1 MKLPSIDHIVGEA
14 GRTVRRFPLALLVA
28 LVGTIASLILI
39 DTSDGTQPLALYNVL
54 FASVLGFPLL
64 LAVAV
69 SIEAYSFST
78 RTAALAYTAVLA
90 ALGLYACSLPGDIP
104 NAPGMHGARLA
115 LLAVA
120 AWLAVFVLP
129 WLRTGRH
136 HGFWQ
141 HARALVMRALA
152 TALFTGV
159 LYAGLAFALA
169 ALENLFGI
177 EIRGERYGELGAFLV
192 GLFATW
198 FFAAG
203 VPRDLEALDG
213 EISYPRGLKIFAQ
226 YIVLPIA
233 LVYLVI
239 LYAYLGK
246 VLVAWDWPRGW
257 VTGLVLGFAATGT
270 FSLLLLFPLR
280 ELPGSQWL
288 QRASRWFHALM
299 LPPVVMMF
307 LALFYRIGEY
317 GITEPRYLSLA
328 LGVWIVIMSVYGL
341 LRRGPGIKAFAVVLA
356 VMALA
361 ASYGPWSA
369 FDVSRASQ
377 VGRLHDLLAR
387 NTLLVDG
394 TVRKAAAAV
403 PELDARDISS
413 VLAYLRSTHGYDEIE
428 SWFDAPL
435 RRAGSDQYI
444 EPSDVASLIGI
455 EYVRSWVS
463 AEGTEISFRANRDA
477 ASDVAGFDQLLPSQT
492 LSQFATE
499 RAYTGAGITLRASG
513 DFGTLAVL
521 RHDGTAAVDS
531 LHVDMRALAERL
543 VREYASRNVDDVP
556 IEAMTVDA
564 ASTTFGVRVIVRIM
578 EVRRE
583 DGSTQPRSYN
593 LDVLTR
599 TLPAPA
605 ADAAPTAPPPG
616 PQPAR

>member
-14 GRTVRRFPLALLVA
+14 GRTVRRFPVALLVA
-28 LVGTIASLILI
+28 LIGTIASLILI

-54 FASVLGFPLL
+54 FACVLGFPLL

-69 SIEAYSFST
+69 STEVYPCNT
-78 RTAALAYTAVLA
+78 RTTALAHTAVLV

-104 NAPGMHGARLA
+104 NAPEMHGARLA
-115 LLAVA
+115 LLSVA
-120 AWLAVFVLP
+120 AWLAVVVMP

-141 HARALVMRALA
+141 YARALVVRMLA

-177 EIRGERYGELGAFLV
+177 EIRGQRFGELGAFLV
-192 GLFATW
+192 GIFATW
-198 FFAAG
+198 FFLAG
-203 VPRDLEALDG
+203 VPRDLDALDG
-213 EISYPRGLKIFAQ
+213 EIAYPRGLKIFAQ

-246 VLVAWDWPRGW
+246 VLLAWDWPRGW

-307 LALFYRIGEY
+307 LALFYRIGDY
-317 GITEPRYLSLA
+317 GITEPRYLALA

-341 LRRGPGIKAFAVVLA
+341 LRRGPGIKAFAVVLV

-377 VGRLHDLLAR
+377 VGRLHELLAR
-387 NTLLVDG
+387 NNLLVDG
-394 TVRKAAAAV
+394 TVHKATAAV

-413 VLAYLRSTHGYDEIE
+413 VLSYLRSTHGYDEIA

-435 RRAGSDQYI
+435 RKADSDQYI
-444 EPSDVASLIGI
+444 EPSEVASLIGI

-477 ASDVAGFDQLLPSQT
+477 ASDIAGFDQLLPSQT
-492 LSQFATE
+492 LSQFISE
-499 RAYTGAGITLRASG
+499 RTYSGAGITLRASG
-513 DFGTLAVL
+513 DFGTLTVVRNEGA
-521 RHDGTAAVDS
+521 AAVDS

-543 VREYASRNVDDVP
+543 VREYVSRNVDDVP
-556 IEAMTVDA
+556 LGAMTVDA

-583 DGSTQPRSYN
+583 DGSTMPRSYN
-593 LDVLTR
+593 IDVLTR
-599 TLPAPA
+599 SLQTQATVTTPSAQSPGKT
-605 ADAAPTAPPPG
+605 PT
-616 PQPAR
+616 Q

>member
-1 MKLPSIDHIVGEA
+1 MKLPSIEHIVGEA
-14 GRTVRRFPLALLVA
+14 GRTVRRFPIALLVA

-39 DTSDGTQPLALYNVL
+39 DTSDGTQPLVLYNVL

-64 LAVAV
+64 LALGV
-69 SIEAYSFST
+69 SAERLSFGA
-78 RTAALAYTAVLA
+78 RTTALAHAAVLV
-90 ALGLYACSLPGDIP
+90 ALALYACSLPADIP

-115 LLAVA
+115 LLSVA
-120 AWLAVFVLP
+120 AWLAVVVLP
-129 WLRTGRH
+129 WLRTGNH

-141 HARALVMRALA
+141 HARALVMRVLA
-152 TALFTGV
+152 AALFTGV

-177 EIRGERYGELGAFLV
+177 EIRGQRYGELGAFLV
-192 GLFATW
+192 GIFGTW

-213 EISYPRGLKIFAQ
+213 EITYPRGLRIFAQ

-288 QRASRWFHALM
+288 QRAARWFHALM

-369 FDVSRASQ
+369 FDISRASQ
-377 VGRLHDLLAR
+377 VDRLHELLAR
-387 NTLLVDG
+387 NNLLVDG
-394 TVRKAAAAV
+394 TVRKSAAAV

-413 VLAYLRSTHGYDEIE
+413 VLAYLRSTHGYEQIE
-428 SWFDAPL
+428 AWFDAPL
-435 RRAGSDQYI
+435 RKAGSDQYI
-444 EPSDVASLIGI
+444 EPNEVATLIGI

-463 AEGTEISFRANRDA
+463 AEGADFSFRANRDA
-477 ASDVAGFDQLLPSQT
+477 ASDVAGFDRLLPSQT
-492 LSQFATE
+492 LSQFTSE
-499 RAYTGAGITLRASG
+499 RTYASAGFTLRAST
-513 DFGTLAVL
+513 DFGTLTVVRL
-521 RHDGTAAVDS
+521 EGGTAVDS
-531 LHVDMRALAERL
+531 LHVDMRALAGRL

-556 IEAMTVDA
+556 LEAMTVDA
-564 ASTTFGVRVIVRIM
+564 ASSTFGVRVIVRIM

-583 DGSTQPRSYN
+583 DGTTQPRSYN

-599 TLPAPA
+599 SLSAPSPPPAPA
-605 ADAAPTAPPPG
+605 PGAPPA
-616 PQPAR
+616 Q

>member
-1 MKLPSIDHIVGEA
+1 MKLPSIEHIVGEA
-14 GRTVRRFPLALLVA
+14 GRTVRRFPVALLVA
-28 LVGTIASLILI
+28 LVGTITSLILI

-54 FASVLGFPLL
+54 FACVLGFPLFL
-64 LAVAV
+64 ALAV
-69 SIEAYSFST
+69 STEAYPCST
-78 RTAALAYTAVLA
+78 RTSALAHTVVLV
-90 ALGLYACSLPGDIP
+90 ALALYACSLPGDIP
-104 NAPGMHGARLA
+104 NAPEMHGARLA
-115 LLAVA
+115 LLSIA
-120 AWLAVFVLP
+120 AWLAVVVLP

-141 HARALVMRALA
+141 FARALVMRALA

-177 EIRGERYGELGAFLV
+177 EIRGQRYGELGAFLV
-192 GLFATW
+192 GIFATW

-203 VPRDLEALDG
+203 VPRDLDALDG
-213 EISYPRGLKIFAQ
+213 EIEFPRGLKIFAQ

-246 VLVAWDWPRGW
+246 VLIEWDWPRGW
-257 VTGLVLGFAATGT
+257 VTGLVLGFAATGS

-288 QRASRWFHALM
+288 QRASRWYHVLM

-307 LALFYRIGEY
+307 LALFYRIGDY
-317 GITEPRYLSLA
+317 GITEPRYLAVA

-377 VGRLHDLLAR
+377 VGRLHELLAR
-387 NTLLVDG
+387 NNLLVDG
-394 TVRKAAAAV
+394 TVHKTAAAV
-403 PELDARDISS
+403 PELDVRDISS
-413 VLAYLRSTHGYDEIE
+413 VLSYLRSTHGYEAIE

-435 RRAGSDQYI
+435 RKDGSDQFI
-444 EPSDVASLIGI
+444 EPNDVAALIGI

-477 ASDVAGFDQLLPSQT
+477 ASDVAGYDHLLPSQT
-492 LSQFATE
+492 LSQFLSE
-499 RAYTGAGITLRASG
+499 RNYKSAGITLRASG
-513 DFGTLAVL
+513 DFGTLTVL
-521 RHDGTAAVDS
+521 RSEADRAVDS
-531 LHVDMRALAERL
+531 VQVDMRALAERL

-556 IEAMTVDA
+556 LDAMTVDA
-564 ASTTFGVRVIVRIM
+564 STPTFGVRVIVRIM

-583 DGSTQPRSYN
+583 GGATMPRSYN

-599 TLPAPA
+599 TLPAM
-605 ADAAPTAPPPG
+605 TAPLTSTPGAPPA
-616 PQPAR
+616 Q